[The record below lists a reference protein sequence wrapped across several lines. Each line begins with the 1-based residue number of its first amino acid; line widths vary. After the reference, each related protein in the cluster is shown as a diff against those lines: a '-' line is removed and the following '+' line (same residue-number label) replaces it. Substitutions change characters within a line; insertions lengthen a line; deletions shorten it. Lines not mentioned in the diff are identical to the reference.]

1 MVVEHSRS
9 VETDL
14 FDEQQ
19 LVEASLGI
27 QSGGQGRGWG
37 QGRGRVGSQH
47 WVATSGGRVAVLHA
61 VAGVGA
67 HGLICVDPAGHDSG
81 VGVVTRAA
89 VAVRA
94 AAQRGE
100 GRLGHRAV
108 LLRLLDGEQAARLLA
123 PAFQLLQQTGLKWCC
138 AASGGKSWNATGP
151 ANHRSHQNRHNTTL
165 GWATSSLHLKADFV

>member
-14 FDEQQ
+14 YDEQQ

-27 QSGGQGRGWG
+27 QSGGRGRGRGRGW
-37 QGRGRVGSQH
+37 VGSQH
-47 WVATSGGRVAVLHA
+47 WVAASGGRVAVLHA

-67 HGLICVDPAGHDSG
+67 DGLVSVDAAGDDSG

-94 AAQRGE
+94 AAERGE
-100 GRLGHRAV
+100 RRLGHGAV

-123 PAFQLLQQTGLKWCC
+123 PAFQLLQQTGLK
-138 AASGGKSWNATGP
+138 
-151 ANHRSHQNRHNTTL
+151 
-165 GWATSSLHLKADFV
+165 